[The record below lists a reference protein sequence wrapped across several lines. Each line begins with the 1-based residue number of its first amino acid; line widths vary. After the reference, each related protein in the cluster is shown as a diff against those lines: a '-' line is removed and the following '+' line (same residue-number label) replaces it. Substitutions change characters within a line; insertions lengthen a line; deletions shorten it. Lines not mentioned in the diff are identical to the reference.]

1 MITLLWNY
9 GKLINKTNDEM
20 EKKYILEL
28 ENGLWVLSK
37 ITDMVLE
44 MIE

>member
-1 MITLLWNY
+1 MLLWNY
-9 GKLINKTNDEM
+9 SKLRNKTNDEM
-20 EKKYILEL
+20 ENKYILEL
-28 ENGLWVLSK
+28 ENGFWVLSK